1 MPIKKGARQIEN
13 NLYMILLC
21 LTNVLNYKRKVMHIG
36 VIGLGNMGGAIVKG
50 LAGTPELQLAG
61 YTPNKESG
69 RLLAESCGMT
79 FCESAAAVC
88 AQSDFV
94 ILGVKPQIVK
104 TVLQEV
110 AAELPPGICLV
121 SIAAGIPL
129 KKLITWSGKDC
140 AVALVMPNTP
150 AIVGAGVFGVCLDHD
165 RLMPEQKEG
174 VIKIFSILGQTHV
187 LEESQFDAFT
197 GLIGSGPAYV
207 MYFMEALIDAG
218 VTQGIL
224 RSQATEMV
232 KGLFSGTAKMCIE
245 QDASISKLRDMS
257 TSPAG
262 TTMAG
267 LNAMDK
273 QGVRYGL
280 LNCVEKATERS
291 REIS

>member
-1 MPIKKGARQIEN
+1 MR
-13 NLYMILLC
+13 
-21 LTNVLNYKRKVMHIG
+21 VG

-61 YTPNKESG
+61 YTPNGETG
-69 RLLAESCGMT
+69 RRLAQACGMT

-94 ILGVKPQIVK
+94 ILGVKPQLVRS
-104 TVLQEV
+104 VVQEI
-110 AAELPPGICLV
+110 AAELSPDTCLI
-121 SIAAGIPL
+121 SIAAGISL
-129 KKLITWSGKDC
+129 KKITQWSGPEC

-165 RLMPEQKEG
+165 RLTPEQKQG
-174 VIKIFSILGQTHV
+174 VVKIFSILGQAHV
-187 LEESQFDAFT
+187 LAESQFDAFT

-232 KGLFSGTAKMCIE
+232 KGLFSGTVKMCIE
-245 QDASISKLRDMS
+245 QDASISQLRDMS

-273 QGVRYGL
+273 HGVRYGL
-280 LNCVEKATERS
+280 LNCVEKATKRS
-291 REIS
+291 REIGRVDG